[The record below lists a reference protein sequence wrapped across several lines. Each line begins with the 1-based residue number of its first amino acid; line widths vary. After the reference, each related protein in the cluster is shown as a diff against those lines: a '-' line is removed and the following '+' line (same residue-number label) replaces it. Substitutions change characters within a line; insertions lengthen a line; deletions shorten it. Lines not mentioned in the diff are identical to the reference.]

1 MSQKNLNKRLELLF
15 RSLKIKKSDKII
27 IHSNI
32 AGLLQFYGNNKEAAC
47 KVFFSFLKK
56 YLGKKGV
63 IVIPTYNYQFTKNKR
78 FNIKTSPSEVGFL
91 SNYLLKKYWK
101 KRTLDPI
108 FSHLIFGK
116 IKNYNVKKFHL
127 EAFGYDSIFAS
138 LLKNNFKILCFCCS
152 TEKITFIH
160 FIEYF
165 FKVHYRYIKLFQN
178 FLEYK
183 KRKKKIIYKYFVGKK
198 KYNYSFKEKKINIL
212 RDHTNFIKST
222 FGRFECHSVKCDY
235 LFQSIGKR
243 MKRDKNF
250 LIN

>member
-78 FNIKTSPSEVGFL
+78 FNVKTSPSEVGFL

-116 IKNYNVKKFHL
+116 I
-127 EAFGYDSIFAS
+127 I
-138 LLKNNFKILCFCCS
+138 LKI
-152 TEKITFIH
+152 
-160 FIEYF
+160 
-165 FKVHYRYIKLFQN
+165 
-178 FLEYK
+178 
-183 KRKKKIIYKYFVGKK
+183 
-198 KYNYSFKEKKINIL
+198 
-212 RDHTNFIKST
+212 
-222 FGRFECHSVKCDY
+222 
-235 LFQSIGKR
+235 
-243 MKRDKNF
+243 
-250 LIN
+250 